1 MYTMHKAKTML
12 SQLVAEAARGE
23 EVIIAR
29 GRVPVAKLVP
39 IQAPRHR
46 KPGSLKGKLKAKP
59 GAFDPMTAEEL
70 RVFGI
75 KA

>member
-12 SQLVAEAARGE
+12 SQLVEEAASGK

-29 GRVPVAKLVP
+29 GKQPVAKLVAIKP
-39 IQAPRHR
+39 VKNR

-59 GAFDPMTAEEL
+59 GAFDPLTAGEL
-70 RVFGI
+70 KAWGI
-75 KA
+75 E

>member
-12 SQLVAEAARGE
+12 SQLVEKAAQGE

-29 GRVPVAKLVP
+29 GHLPVAKLIP
-39 IQAPRHR
+39 IRAVSHR

-70 RVFGI
+70 RAFGI
-75 KA
+75 E

>member
-12 SQLVAEAARGE
+12 SLLVKKAAQGE

-29 GRVPVAKLVP
+29 GHVPVAKLVP
-39 IQAPRHR
+39 IQAPRPR

-75 KA
+75 